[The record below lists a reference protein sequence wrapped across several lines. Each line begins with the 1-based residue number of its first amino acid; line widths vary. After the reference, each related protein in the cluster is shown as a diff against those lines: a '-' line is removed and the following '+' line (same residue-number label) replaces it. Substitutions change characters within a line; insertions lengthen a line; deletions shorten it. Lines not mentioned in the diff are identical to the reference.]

1 MGDVDGGDEYR
12 EELFRDLTHNV
23 MELCVHVGLFN
34 SVADSWPE
42 HVREN
47 WVSKIQAQI
56 EWVNKEIEEVQQFA
70 EHFDG

>member
-1 MGDVDGGDEYR
+1 VSDTEGSEEYR
-12 EELFRDLTHNV
+12 EDLFRDLTHNV
-23 MELCVHVGLFN
+23 MELCIHVGLFN
-34 SVADSWPE
+34 AVAAGWPE

-47 WVSKIQAQI
+47 WIQRIQSQI